1 MTEYDPLLTMSALNM
16 AIVSLH
22 RITSTRDRLILD
34 REYKNIIN
42 NIRMGEIN
50 ADPELTSLYQEIVRV
65 IHRGRLRD
73 DERRRIEENFS
84 RQKQKSIKEIISGNV
99 FPSLST
105 SPLEWLVKLAV
116 SCVSEYFS
124 SKVRSEINY
133 AGETLRLN
141 SEELDE
147 YDELQR
153 KLLDSSWKLLRQY
166 KLPDSYRLTQNALD
180 KFYSAVQESE
190 PSKRLRMLRYIE
202 GDFAMYSPYW
212 FYRMKSA
219 QESHDNEEGMKS
231 FGRFNEVWRAVLRK
245 DPYKVEALKYKI
257 DVILQTGLNSENVRK
272 IHECLTEIRENAELE
287 DWPNN
292 IYMGMMYFALGR
304 RMAADCLMCNIDFG
318 YETEISRN
326 VLVCISGKNN
336 LPQKT
341 EALPKSEEIKPVNA
355 EPEVQKVIVP
365 EHENTPV
372 KPLPA
377 VTHTDDDSDDEI
389 KTQMENY
396 YYDKVELVMKTCMW
410 LGGMGLIILQL
421 ILIVFGMNV
430 MLAVV
435 IISIYVF
442 SAYTVNIQRKEFY
455 ISGSPYAMYE
465 IGKSYIRKNDV
476 SEGVWWFRYAALRGN
491 IEAQRQLS
499 EIYRPHNGT
508 EAYMWAYL
516 VYLAYLCD
524 GVAIK
529 PSPKEYGLN
538 VSEAAAAE
546 AEAQKIYDNIVQ
558 RRQKA

>member
-50 ADPELTSLYQEIVRV
+50 ADSELTSLYQEIVRV

-73 DERRRIEENFS
+73 NERKQIEDNFS
-84 RQKQKSIKEIISGNV
+84 MQKQKGIKEIISGNV
-99 FPSLST
+99 FPNLST

-133 AGETLRLN
+133 ADETLRLN

-180 KFYSAVQESE
+180 KFYSAVQESD

-326 VLVCISGKNN
+326 VLSYCSEKNN

-396 YYDKVELVMKTCMW
+396 YYDKVEPVMNTCVW
-410 LGGMGLIILQL
+410 LGGIGSIILLL
-421 ILIVFGMNV
+421 ILIAFGMNV

-442 SAYTVNIQRKEFY
+442 SAYTVNVQRKEFY
-455 ISGSPYAMYE
+455 ISGVPDAMYE